1 MKKKLLI
8 GGLLLLSIAS
18 AWAHGDE
25 DHGAAQTAEIVT
37 ADKPNRLPDGRVF
50 IPKAVQ
56 RRLEIRTL
64 LAEEKTVARTLELN
78 GHVVMDP
85 DSGGRVQAMQSG
97 RIESA
102 ARGLPHVGAKVRKGD
117 VLAYVQPAISSLER
131 ASAQAEQRE
140 VQARLQLAEKQLVRL
155 KSLSGTVPGKEIDA
169 AEAEIAALQ
178 GRYQALATGNAREAL
193 RAPVSGVIA
202 ANNVVNGQVV
212 EAREVLF
219 EIVDPAR
226 MMIEALAYDPQLV
239 RGLSGASLAGS
250 KTRLVYLGGAASLR
264 EGALPLLFRVQGA
277 DMPLALGQ
285 TVKVIAQTDQTLT
298 GVPLPTSAIV
308 KNSANENVVWVHE
321 RAEIFRPVA
330 VQVSSVDGAQVVA
343 QGLKSGQRI
352 VISSAALINQIR

>member
-212 EAREVLF
+212 ELDPNLRLSKDGSVVGSTLVLRGIRNLELGVGLVAGF
-219 EIVDPAR
+219 GIVLLAIVLDR
-226 MMIEALAYDPQLV
+226 VTKSALARID
-239 RGLSGASLAGS
+239 ASKA
-250 KTRLVYLGGAASLR
+250 R
-264 EGALPLLFRVQGA
+264 
-277 DMPLALGQ
+277 
-285 TVKVIAQTDQTLT
+285 
-298 GVPLPTSAIV
+298 
-308 KNSANENVVWVHE
+308 H
-321 RAEIFRPVA
+321 
-330 VQVSSVDGAQVVA
+330 
-343 QGLKSGQRI
+343 
-352 VISSAALINQIR
+352 